1 MEKLN
6 FQRNREDFYILEVNE
21 KGETIEFD
29 LTDINLPDKIL
40 KASENVGKLDKEYME
55 KIKEVPKD
63 NEEEYIKKMLE
74 LQKEMFSKMRKE
86 MDSFMGDGACKKIFG
101 EAEYYGMF
109 LDLMEQLEPHFDKM
123 IIKADVAKKRLVE
136 KYMPSKSDVI

>member
-29 LTDINLPDKIL
+29 LTDINLPDKIM
-40 KASENVGKLDKEYME
+40 KASENVKKLDEEYME
-55 KIKEVPKD
+55 KIRKVPKD
-63 NEEEYIKKMLE
+63 DEEKYTKELLE
-74 LQKEMFSKMRKE
+74 IQKEMFTKMKKE

-109 LDLMEQLEPHFDKM
+109 LDLMEQLEPHFNKM
-123 IIKADVAKKRLVE
+123 IIKADVARKRLVE

>member
-29 LTDINLPDKIL
+29 LTDINLPDKIM
-40 KASENVGKLDKEYME
+40 KASENIKKLDEEYME
-55 KIKEVPKD
+55 KIRKVPKD
-63 NEEEYIKKMLE
+63 DEEKYVKELLE
-74 LQKEMFSKMRKE
+74 IQKEMFTKMRKE

-109 LDLMEQLEPHFDKM
+109 LDLMEQLEPHFNKM

>member
-29 LTDINLPDKIL
+29 LTDINLPDKIM
-40 KASENVGKLDKEYME
+40 KASENVKKLDEEYME
-55 KIKEVPKD
+55 KIRKVPKD
-63 NEEEYIKKMLE
+63 DEEKYVKELLE
-74 LQKEMFSKMRKE
+74 IQKEMFTKMKKE

-109 LDLMEQLEPHFDKM
+109 LDLMEQLEPHFNKM